1 MPKTIGFIA
10 YAGDPSEIG
19 QSIEAAARAHNQR
32 FGPDTL
38 CTWRENDIAGRFLA
52 GPILDNIRDS
62 KCLIADVSVLN
73 QRHLRNRLR
82 DWARTKGL
90 PYKEPKPQGR

>member
-73 QRHLRNRLR
+73 
-82 DWARTKGL
+82 
-90 PYKEPKPQGR
+90 